1 MIQNILVGIVVIGL
15 GVLLLV
21 RGYTLFRILLP
32 IWAFIVGFGGVVSIV
47 SAIFGQNFFSTALAC
62 IPALVVGLVFAAL
75 SYFFYTIAIVIL
87 GWSVGYALGAGLMS
101 ALGLDFWL
109 ISCPVGI
116 LGGIIGLIFALVG
129 NLRKYLPIVFTA
141 LAGATAIVGGALVL
155 FGQRSLDQLQG
166 SGWFGPIEGTSW
178 VAVLAWLV
186 LAGTGIFAQVQSNNR
201 QITYDA
207 VVAWSSTPSM

>member
-1 MIQNILVGIVVIGL
+1 MIQNILVGLLVIGL
-15 GVLLLV
+15 GVLLLL

-62 IPALVVGLVFAAL
+62 LPALVVGLVFAGL
-75 SYFFYTIAIVIL
+75 SYFFYTVAIVIL

-116 LGGIIGLIFALVG
+116 LGGIIGLVFALVG

-141 LAGATAIVGGALVL
+141 MAGATAIVGGALIL

-166 SGWFGPIEGTSW
+166 QGWFGPIEGTSW
-178 VAVLAWLV
+178 LAVLAWLV
-186 LAGTGIFAQVQSNNR
+186 LAAIGIYLQVVSNNR

-207 VVAWSSTPSM
+207 AVAWGSTR